1 MFPYLY
7 LFLPAGAVFYFLLHL
22 FPGIPAHPPAAQ
34 PSVPLPSGYALSW
47 NDEFGGAS
55 LDMEKWFYRQTGPRH
70 DAVNTPEAVSA
81 GNGILSI
88 RTYTENGKHHT
99 GMIATKKKSLD
110 RTYGFYEASIEFTGD
125 RNASSGMWSAF
136 WLQSD
141 TISTVGNTGKYGTE
155 IDIVEYRPNPANG
168 YETNQAIHYHG
179 YGEHHKSAAKQ
190 HKIGLLEG
198 YHTYGVLRTAG
209 GYTFY
214 MDGKEVW
221 KTQEAL
227 SCIPEY
233 IILSSE
239 IRDKNSAGDIPA
251 NGYGSRDKS
260 PTAMN
265 VDYVRVYSLPDS
277 YRTAPDGKWSD
288 RQWETV
294 LPSGRKIAR
303 LAPPDG
309 ANVWF
314 NRERTSSLLLDRD
327 AVVDSLTVG
336 KGKFFHLEG
345 RDKTLVV
352 RSGIAALERID
363 MVFDTKMALE
373 GGDVAWTLFEPY
385 SSLCANGPV
394 HGKGSLILRCGSG
407 TLVNSTFLFN
417 APVTLQGEMDVK
429 GQVALGP
436 SGSLS
441 ISGKTVFR
449 RNSRLVVHLDG
460 KNASPKIKA
469 EGGLELEKNVSLYP
483 EFFYVPEPG
492 DRIILA
498 DGLKKTAGGTFFNLP
513 EGRVFDAEIY
523 RDSPL
528 KTSLAGKASLRIHY
542 TDTGIL
548 LTVLSV
554 DKTAP
559 SR

>member
-1 MFPYLY
+1 
-7 LFLPAGAVFYFLLHL
+7 
-22 FPGIPAHPPAAQ
+22 
-34 PSVPLPSGYALSW
+34 
-47 NDEFGGAS
+47 
-55 LDMEKWFYRQTGPRH
+55 
-70 DAVNTPEAVSA
+70 
-81 GNGILSI
+81 
-88 RTYTENGKHHT
+88 
-99 GMIATKKKSLD
+99 
-110 RTYGFYEASIEFTGD
+110 
-125 RNASSGMWSAF
+125 
-136 WLQSD
+136 
-141 TISTVGNTGKYGTE
+141 
-155 IDIVEYRPNPANG
+155 
-168 YETNQAIHYHG
+168 
-179 YGEHHKSAAKQ
+179 
-190 HKIGLLEG
+190 
-198 YHTYGVLRTAG
+198 
-209 GYTFY
+209 
-214 MDGKEVW
+214 
-221 KTQEAL
+221 
-227 SCIPEY
+227 
-233 IILSSE
+233 
-239 IRDKNSAGDIPA
+239 
-251 NGYGSRDKS
+251 
-260 PTAMN
+260 MN

-492 DRIILA
+492 DRIIL
-498 DGLKKTAGGTFFNLP
+498 GGRP
-513 EGRVFDAEIY
+513 
-523 RDSPL
+523 
-528 KTSLAGKASLRIHY
+528 
-542 TDTGIL
+542 
-548 LTVLSV
+548 
-554 DKTAP
+554 
-559 SR
+559 

>member
-1 MFPYLY
+1 M
-7 LFLPAGAVFYFLLHL
+7 
-22 FPGIPAHPPAAQ
+22 
-34 PSVPLPSGYALSW
+34 
-47 NDEFGGAS
+47 
-55 LDMEKWFYRQTGPRH
+55 
-70 DAVNTPEAVSA
+70 
-81 GNGILSI
+81 
-88 RTYTENGKHHT
+88 
-99 GMIATKKKSLD
+99 
-110 RTYGFYEASIEFTGD
+110 
-125 RNASSGMWSAF
+125 
-136 WLQSD
+136 
-141 TISTVGNTGKYGTE
+141 
-155 IDIVEYRPNPANG
+155 
-168 YETNQAIHYHG
+168 
-179 YGEHHKSAAKQ
+179 
-190 HKIGLLEG
+190 
-198 YHTYGVLRTAG
+198 
-209 GYTFY
+209 
-214 MDGKEVW
+214 
-221 KTQEAL
+221 
-227 SCIPEY
+227 
-233 IILSSE
+233 
-239 IRDKNSAGDIPA
+239 
-251 NGYGSRDKS
+251 
-260 PTAMN
+260 
-265 VDYVRVYSLPDS
+265 
-277 YRTAPDGKWSD
+277 
-288 RQWETV
+288 
-294 LPSGRKIAR
+294 
-303 LAPPDG
+303 
-309 ANVWF
+309 
-314 NRERTSSLLLDRD
+314 
-327 AVVDSLTVG
+327 
-336 KGKFFHLEG
+336 
-345 RDKTLVV
+345 
-352 RSGIAALERID
+352 D

-407 TLVNSTFLFN
+407 TLVD
-417 APVTLQGEMDVK
+417 QGEMDVK